1 MATKKGTNERKEE
14 IDADRVIRNYEESEQ
29 ALSPTDENQADVEWY
44 EQGKQD
50 PLELQEAVVSE
61 GDIDGDW
68 KKATAG
74 GGEVV
79 GGSNPTPDQNLVDE
93 VGKAMGVTYADAEP
107 LRLEEKIAQRDE
119 ERWELNPVSSED
131 YAERQTSE
139 EGP

>member
-1 MATKKGTNERKEE
+1 MATKNGTNERNEE

-29 ALSPTDENQADVEWY
+29 VLSAPDGDRADVEWY
-44 EQGKQD
+44 EQAKQD
-50 PLELQEAVVSE
+50 TTEPPEAVLTG
-61 GDIDGDW
+61 GDIDADW
-68 KKATAG
+68 KQAHLG
-74 GGEVV
+74 GDEVV
-79 GGSNPTPDQNLVDE
+79 GGSNPTPDQDIVEEL
-93 VGKAMGVTYADAEP
+93 GKAMGVTYGDAEP